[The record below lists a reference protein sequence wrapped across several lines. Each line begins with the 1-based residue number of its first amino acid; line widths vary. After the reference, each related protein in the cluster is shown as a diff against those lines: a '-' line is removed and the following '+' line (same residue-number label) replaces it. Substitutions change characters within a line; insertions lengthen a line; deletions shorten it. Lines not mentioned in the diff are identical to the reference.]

1 MRIGVSAVHVTLL
14 SSHVHHAFQ
23 EVFPRTHTTCERWR
37 VGEGEVEVQS
47 VGLCGAAQRQTAPH
61 PSDIKPHRSIQRVA
75 QKGKLNRTGCRALGV
90 QKRAPR
96 HDQCPRHGAVAHG
109 VDGTKGKRNVHEVL
123 NSALSACPQHD
134 RAWLNA
140 KRVPRV
146 DKDLA
151 LEHVMVVA
159 CPHVAAHPCTGVVR
173 HPHRVSHV
181 HRRAAA
187 CLRHPLMREHTKPCQ
202 QDPTRREQQPG
213 QCESIWHINVAEN
226 GTVHYL

>member
-1 MRIGVSAVHVTLL
+1 MA
-14 SSHVHHAFQ
+14 
-23 EVFPRTHTTCERWR
+23 RWR
-37 VGEGEVEVQS
+37 RRGRGSKCWS
-47 VGLCGAAQRQTAPH
+47 VRRRTTPNRPTSLGHQA
-61 PSDIKPHRSIQRVA
+61 HRSIQRVA
-75 QKGKLNRTGCRALGV
+75 KGKLNRTGCRALGV

-123 NSALSACPQHD
+123 QFALSACPQHD

-173 HPHRVSHV
+173 HPHRVSGG

-187 CLRHPLMREHTKPCQ
+187 CLRNPLLREHTKPCQ
-202 QDPTRREQQPG
+202 QDPTRQEKQPG
-213 QCESIWHINVAEN
+213 QRNSIWHINVAKN
-226 GTVHYL
+226 GRVHYL